1 MKTIDEMIEVNR
13 KQSLFYDSIS
23 LSEDQ
28 EHGVGYAKH
37 QSANFITRIWASL
50 RYRQQA
56 ANILSGVDE
65 TKWKLHRK
73 WLEKKRGGS
82 SLELGCF
89 RGTYFTDEL
98 IEASNRYVGI
108 DLSAKAVEALNG
120 KIQNLNLQNKAM
132 AVSED
137 FLTFSEDIKFDLIY
151 AHGVLHHFENSE
163 PLFEKIS
170 NLLSPD
176 GVLILSEPS
185 QVNRYFAMIRSLYR
199 PFQSDNE
206 WEWPFTRKTVK
217 NLEKNLMSIEGFGW
231 GRRSLFLSIFVSI
244 PIVGKVFMNIY
255 LKNIQAE
262 LASPWSDDVWLNSTI
277 VAVYKKRHS
286 QA

>member
-1 MKTIDEMIEVNR
+1 MKTIDEMIEVNK

-28 EHGVGYAKH
+28 EHGIGYAKH
-37 QSANFITRIWASL
+37 QSANLITRFWATL

-65 TKWKLHRK
+65 TKWRLHRK
-73 WLEKKRGGS
+73 WLEKKRGGT

-98 IEASNRYVGI
+98 IEASDRYFGI
-108 DLSAKAVEALNG
+108 DLSAKAVEALNI
-120 KIQNLNLQNKAM
+120 KIQNLNLQNKAR
-132 AVSED
+132 AVSGD
-137 FLTFSEDIKFDLIY
+137 FLTFNEDIKFDFIY

-185 QVNRYFAMIRSLYR
+185 QVNRYFSLIRSLYR

-206 WEWPFTRKTVK
+206 WEWPFTRKTVD
-217 NLEKNLMSIEGFGW
+217 NLEKNLKPIEGFGW
-231 GRRSLFLSIFVSI
+231 GRRSLFLSIFVSL
-244 PIVGKVFMNIY
+244 PVVGKMFMATY
-255 LKNIQAE
+255 LKNIKAE
-262 LASPWSDDVWLNSTI
+262 LSSPWSDDIWLNSTI
-277 VAVYKKRHS
+277 VAVYKKRH
-286 QA
+286 A